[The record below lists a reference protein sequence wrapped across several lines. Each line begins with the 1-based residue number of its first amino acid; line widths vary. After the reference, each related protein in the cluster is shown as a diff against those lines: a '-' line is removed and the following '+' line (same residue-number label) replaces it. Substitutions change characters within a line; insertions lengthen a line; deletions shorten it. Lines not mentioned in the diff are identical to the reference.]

1 MGRSLQALDRRGG
14 EAQRYRVA
22 SGLLLLPEPCL
33 RSLWA

>member
-22 SGLLLLPEPCL
+22 SGLLLLPEPC
-33 RSLWA
+33 SQQMK